1 MVYQIHKIIIKN
13 EKAQK
18 EKMIETIKNKIADL
32 NKQLE
37 SKDNTI
43 NEMSKKNE
51 ALDQEKEKLFLQY
64 QKKIEEYLKVLLM
77 KILLVKIILLLKKA
91 MLQKKSEKVDI
102 CI

>member
-1 MVYQIHKIIIKN
+1 M
-13 EKAQK
+13 QK
-18 EKMIETIKNKIADL
+18 RKPVFQKIKNKIIDL